1 MANITKRGDG
11 YLFTVSCGIDG
22 NGKRIRKTMTYTP
35 PAGLT
40 AKQVEREVQIE
51 AAKFEEACLNGDVID
66 SNIRFGEFADRWFKD
81 YAEMQ
86 IKASTLSRYKDLMQR
101 IKPVFGNM
109 KLSEIKPYK
118 LTEFYNSL
126 TKSGIRADTKRIAKP
141 NMVELMKSLNK
152 TQPVIAQESGVS
164 KPVLYS
170 ALHNRNISAES
181 AEKIAK
187 YLGKP
192 LDELF
197 DTVNPEKRLAS
208 RTVQYYHTLLS
219 SIFSTAVMW
228 QVIGSNPCDRVRP
241 PKITRKESSY
251 LDEEGAARLMQALSD
266 VPYHYSI
273 VVYIMLYTGLRRG
286 EVCGL
291 EWSDVDFDKN
301 LLAVRR
307 NWLYVP
313 EKGTYQDTPKSES
326 SKRVINI
333 PPDLVEILQD
343 YRCWQEGQAELYGD
357 SWHATDRIVTSRDGK
372 EVFPDTLTRW
382 FSKFIEKN
390 DLPKISLHSL
400 RHTHATLLIA
410 CGIPLKTVSARLGHA
425 SPTTTS
431 NIYLHAIQSLN
442 AAAAEAINDILS
454 PGKAFKNR
462 KVG

>member
-1 MANITKRGDG
+1 MANITKRGNN
-11 YLFTVSCGIDG
+11 YLITASCGIDG
-22 NGKRIRKTMTYTP
+22 NGKRIRKTMTYVP
-35 PAGLT
+35 PAGMT
-40 AKQVEREVQIE
+40 AKQAEKEVQSV
-51 AAKFEEACLNGDVID
+51 AMKFEEECLNGDIID
-66 SNIRFGEFADRWFKD
+66 ANIRFGDFAEKWFRE

-86 IKASTLSRYKDLMQR
+86 LKASTLSRYKDLMQR

-109 KLSEIKPYK
+109 KMSAIKPYK

-126 TKSGIRADTKRIAKP
+126 TKPGVRIDTKRIAKP
-141 NMVELMKSLNK
+141 KAVEMIKATKK
-152 TQPVIAQESGVS
+152 TQPEFAQEAGVCKS
-164 KPVLYS
+164 VMYS

-187 YLGKP
+187 CLGKP
-192 LDELF
+192 VDEMF
-197 DTVNPEKRLAS
+197 DAVAEEKCLAS
-208 RTVQYYHTLLS
+208 RTVQYYHVILS
-219 SIFSTAVMW
+219 SIFSTAVLW
-228 QVIGSNPCDRVRP
+228 QVIASNPCERVKP
-241 PKITRKESSY
+241 PKIIRKESRY
-251 LDEEGAARLMQALSD
+251 LDEEGAARLMEALAD

-291 EWSDVDFDKN
+291 EWSDVDFEKN
-301 LLAVRR
+301 LLTVRR

-313 EKGTYQDTPKSES
+313 EKGTYMDTLKSES
-326 SKRVINI
+326 SNRVINI
-333 PPDLVEILQD
+333 PSDLTAILQD
-343 YRCWQEGQAELYGD
+343 YRRWQQGQAEQYGD
-357 SWHATDRIVTSRDGK
+357 KWHHTDRIVTSRYGK

-382 FSKFIEKN
+382 FSKFINEN

>member
-40 AKQVEREVQIE
+40 AKQVERDVQIE

-66 SNIRFGEFADRWFKD
+66 SNIRFGEFVDRWFKD

-141 NMVELMKSLNK
+141 NVVELMKSLNK

-192 LDELF
+192 LDELY
-197 DTVNPEKRLAS
+197 DTVNPEKCLAS
-208 RTVQYYHTLLS
+208 RTV
-219 SIFSTAVMW
+219 
-228 QVIGSNPCDRVRP
+228 
-241 PKITRKESSY
+241 
-251 LDEEGAARLMQALSD
+251 
-266 VPYHYSI
+266 
-273 VVYIMLYTGLRRG
+273 
-286 EVCGL
+286 
-291 EWSDVDFDKN
+291 
-301 LLAVRR
+301 
-307 NWLYVP
+307 
-313 EKGTYQDTPKSES
+313 
-326 SKRVINI
+326 
-333 PPDLVEILQD
+333 
-343 YRCWQEGQAELYGD
+343 
-357 SWHATDRIVTSRDGK
+357 
-372 EVFPDTLTRW
+372 
-382 FSKFIEKN
+382 
-390 DLPKISLHSL
+390 
-400 RHTHATLLIA
+400 
-410 CGIPLKTVSARLGHA
+410 
-425 SPTTTS
+425 
-431 NIYLHAIQSLN
+431 
-442 AAAAEAINDILS
+442 
-454 PGKAFKNR
+454 
-462 KVG
+462 